1 MKTLLDGVNEV
12 LKRVQVISETN
23 ILTTLTDSGKQT
35 FIDLAVQ
42 AWNESV
48 DQIYSKA
55 KKMRPRQGEEDYI
68 TLIENKRSYSLP
80 CDLVQIRWPLHEE
93 TQGLYIHEY
102 PGGYEELRN
111 IQTQPANYT
120 GSATFAAIDPIQG
133 DLYLNRVPLAGDA
146 GEVYRFFYWK
156 DLGLALE
163 SDQFPFSDTVF
174 RAMVPV
180 VAEVWRFYQ
189 NNRFTTDVAK
199 VNYGRAVRALLQQPR
214 QTAWVKR
221 YGGQIVTNPLGQNPF
236 DDA

>member
-93 TQGLYIHEY
+93 TKGLYIHEY

-180 VAEVWRFYQ
+180 VAELWRYNQ
-189 NNRFTTDVAK
+189 NTRSNNNVAK
-199 VNYGRAVRALLQQPR
+199 LNFGRAIRALKKEPGD
-214 QTAWVKR
+214 TAYIKR
-221 YGGQIVTNPLGQNPF
+221 HGSTIATSPLGYDPYSK
-236 DDA
+236 